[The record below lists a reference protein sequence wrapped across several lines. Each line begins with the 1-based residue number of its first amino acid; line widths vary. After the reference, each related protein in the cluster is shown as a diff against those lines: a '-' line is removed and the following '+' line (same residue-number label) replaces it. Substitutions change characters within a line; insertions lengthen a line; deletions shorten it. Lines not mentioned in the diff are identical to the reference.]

1 MTREEVYGKCSQ
13 KQYFSSMKDHEEAF
27 TISKM
32 LLPPEAIDA
41 IIDCA
46 VEEAVKAMK
55 EGIKNVRSNNG

>member
-1 MTREEVYGKCSQ
+1 MTRKEVYDKCLQ
-13 KQYFSSMKDHEEAF
+13 KQYFPSMKDHEEAF

-46 VEEAVKAMK
+46 VEEAIRAMK
-55 EGIKNVRSNNG
+55 EDGE